1 MRLFKRYGEVF
12 FKIYMIMIFLMLM
25 VFPSIIYAARPF
37 VTDDTGTVG
46 KNSIQIET
54 GLESS
59 SKKSNVDGAW
69 VKEED
74 IEVSTVIT
82 HGIKDNLDLVLG
94 VPYVRKKTKENGV
107 TIFSKEKLSDITI
120 EAKWRFFEKDG
131 LGIAIKPGI
140 SVPSGDYKQGFGT
153 GRTTY
158 KAQFIASK
166 EIAPF
171 TLNFNGGY
179 QRNENKTDE
188 RRNLFSSSFNLNVE
202 VLKELIIGGEIGI
215 ASSCDPETKTGPAF
229 FALGAN
235 YNMGRYLTIDGGLK
249 LGLNKYEIDHSFI
262 LGFTI
267 KF

>member
-1 MRLFKRYGEVF
+1 MRLFKRYGEFF
-12 FKIYMIMIFLMLM
+12 FKIYMVVIFLMLM

-37 VTDDTGTVG
+37 ITDDTGTVG
-46 KNSIQIET
+46 KNIIQIET
-54 GLESS
+54 GLESF

-82 HGIKDNLDLVLG
+82 YGIKDNLDLVLG

-153 GRTTY
+153 GRITY
-158 KAQFIASK
+158 GSQFIISK
-166 EIAPF
+166 EIAPIGIH
-171 TLNFNGGY
+171 FNAGY
-179 QRNENKTDE
+179 KRNENRIDE
-188 RRNLFSSSFNLNVE
+188 RRNLFSSSFSLNVE
-202 VLKELIIGGEIGI
+202 VLKDLIVGGEIGI